1 MAEAAP
7 VRVSTPRS
15 IHPGPSQPTKRTATG
30 SPPDS
35 QRTRTPARP
44 AQGLGH
50 QGRLHDPDP
59 CDGFSPCTAAVDQNR
74 IDTNIWITDQLDF
87 TSPTVSYVDAESVV
101 AVTDTASTA
110 DPQALKLGND
120 TAPADFDSGD
130 HVNLTTDGYQAIS
143 DSFDL
148 ASLGPDA

>member
-1 MAEAAP
+1 M
-7 VRVSTPRS
+7 VT
-15 IHPGPSQPTKRTATG
+15 
-30 SPPDS
+30 
-35 QRTRTPARP
+35 
-44 AQGLGH
+44 QGLEDIVAGH
-50 QGRLHDPDP
+50 DDVDNALGLLRDQLKGWGIKVVFTTLTP
-59 CDGFSPCTAAVDQNR
+59 CDGYSPCTAAVDQNR
-74 IDTNIWITDQLDF
+74 IDTNTWITDQLDF

-120 TAPADFDSGD
+120 TSPADFDSGD